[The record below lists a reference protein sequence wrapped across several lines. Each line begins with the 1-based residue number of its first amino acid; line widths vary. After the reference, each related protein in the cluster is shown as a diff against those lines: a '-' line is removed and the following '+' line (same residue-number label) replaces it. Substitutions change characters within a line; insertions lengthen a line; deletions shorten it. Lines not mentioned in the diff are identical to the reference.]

1 MKRLPLIWMIVAIV
15 MAIAMVIP
23 ASATPIWTLYGGH
36 EYAIIDPAPT
46 WQIAESTSVGFG
58 GHLVAINDAAENDF
72 VNQLVL
78 ADYPAERAWIG
89 LFQQPGSTEPDQGW
103 GWSSGDP
110 YVFTNWAAGQP
121 SGGTGAN
128 FGLILPDGT
137 WNDVSSDV
145 NFQPHIGVAERNIPE
160 ASTSALLGLGLLALI
175 LRRRREKH

>member
-1 MKRLPLIWMIVAIV
+1 MKGGSKHEKTTFDLDDCGHR
-15 MAIAMVIP
+15 
-23 ASATPIWTLYGGH
+23 YGHRNGDPGFGH
-36 EYAIIDPAPT
+36 SDLDVV